1 MKATLHQRL
10 ADHRVDM
17 PAKVADR
24 HAAEIDAE
32 LMHPGPVTPPR
43 RLRRRWILPVVVAAA
58 LLIPAAAVAAEST
71 TPGDF
76 LYPVKRT
83 TEWVRS
89 IVDSTINAEHRVD
102 ELEIV
107 IQRKSSIEEVTDR
120 LIDAEQSVERSDA
133 PRRLTDR
140 IDIARDE
147 IERHYGVHPRDID
160 SGVQDRS
167 SQDRNREPS
176 DTAVNLSSTTTEPPH
191 ADSPRDPS
199 PTSTTEPSSDR
210 GDRGDRDN

>member
-1 MKATLHQRL
+1 MKATLHKRL
-10 ADHRVDM
+10 SGLRVDV
-17 PAKVADR
+17 PTEVAAR
-24 HAAEIDAE
+24 HAAEISAE

-43 RLRRRWILPVVVAAA
+43 RLRRRWVLPVVVAAA
-58 LLIPAAAVAAEST
+58 LLIPAAAFAAEST
-71 TPGDF
+71 TPGDL

-107 IQRKSSIEEVTDR
+107 IERRAPINVVSDR
-120 LIDAEQSVERSDA
+120 LADAEQSVEQSDGQ
-133 PRRLTDR
+133 RRLADR
-140 IDIARDE
+140 IDDARDQ

-160 SGVQDRS
+160 SVNQDRS

-176 DTAVNLSSTTTEPPH
+176 DTAANPSSTTTEPPH
-191 ADSPRDPS
+191 DEGPRDP
-199 PTSTTEPSSDR
+199 PTMTTTEPPR
-210 GDRGDRDN
+210 ERGDRDN

>member
-1 MKATLHQRL
+1 MKATLHKRL
-10 ADHRVDM
+10 SGLRVDV
-17 PAKVADR
+17 PTEVAAR
-24 HAAEIDAE
+24 HAAEISAE

-43 RLRRRWILPVVVAAA
+43 RLRRRWVLPVVVAAA
-58 LLIPAAAVAAEST
+58 LLIPAAAFAAEST
-71 TPGDF
+71 TPGDL

-107 IQRKSSIEEVTDR
+107 IERRAPINVVSDR
-120 LIDAEQSVERSDA
+120 LADAEQSVEQSDG
-133 PRRLTDR
+133 PRRLADR
-140 IDIARDE
+140 IDDARDQ

-160 SGVQDRS
+160 SVNQDRS

-176 DTAVNLSSTTTEPPH
+176 DTAANPSSTTTEPPH
-191 ADSPRDPS
+191 DEGPRDP
-199 PTSTTEPSSDR
+199 PTMTTTEPPR
-210 GDRGDRDN
+210 ERGDRDN